1 MPSLQA
7 RWSTKICVFKIN
19 KLINVSFR
27 FYLVGSRVVYLGCSP
42 KGILLIN
49 MNISQVSAANEN
61 SNYLSEIIWVNLFC
75 TAPMFDCSLIW
86 IRDNASVEML
96 QSKKNDQHAYRI
108 RNTLKNNIL
117 PLISLDLKPR
127 AKLSNIQQ
135 CCLCM
140 CKRTQQ
146 LPTITACVCC
156 TGLQLRCT
164 IYKLYINRCMQ

>member
-1 MPSLQA
+1 MSSEILLCGIEGCLF
-7 RWSTKICVFKIN
+7 RVFAQGHT
-19 KLINVSFR
+19 VDQHEHFTSFR
-27 FYLVGSRVVYLGCSP
+27 SKRKQQLSIWDHLSKPILYCSYVWLFSYLD
-42 KGILLIN
+42 
-49 MNISQVSAANEN
+49 
-61 SNYLSEIIWVNLFC
+61 F
-75 TAPMFDCSLIW
+75 SLIW

-117 PLISLDLKPR
+117 SLISLDLKPR